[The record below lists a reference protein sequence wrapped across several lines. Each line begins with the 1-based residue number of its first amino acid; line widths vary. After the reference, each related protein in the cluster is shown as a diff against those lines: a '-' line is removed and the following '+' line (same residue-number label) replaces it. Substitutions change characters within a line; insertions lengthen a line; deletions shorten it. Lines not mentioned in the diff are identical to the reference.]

1 MLAEI
6 ITIGDEILI
15 GQIVDT
21 NSAWMGQK
29 LNEIG
34 IRIKQITSI
43 SDQKE
48 DILNALQAATQR
60 ADLVIITGGLGPTK
74 DDITK
79 KTLAEYFEVGFKQ
92 DEQTLEQVKEIF
104 ARYNAPLL
112 PINIAQADV
121 PENCTVLLNKN
132 GTAPGMW
139 FEQDNCV
146 IVSLP
151 GVPYEMKYLME
162 EEVFPRLQNH
172 FKLPHIYH
180 HTLLTAGIGESF
192 LAEQISSIED
202 ILPAHI
208 KLAYLPKL
216 GQVRLRLSAYGN
228 NQLALETEVKTIATE
243 IKKVIAPYLIVD
255 GDIPFEK
262 VILDM
267 MESRNL
273 KLVLAESCTGGYLA
287 HQITQHP
294 GSSTVFAGS
303 AVAYSYELKESMLG
317 VKHETLNQHGAVS
330 AEVVEEMARGAIDR
344 YPADYAVAISG
355 IAGPDGGLPEKPV
368 GTVWIA
374 VANKTKTI
382 SKKFLFGK
390 KRKENIERSAVNAL
404 IMLHKLLKE
413 DYA

>member
-1 MLAEI
+1 MYAEI

-48 DILNALQAATQR
+48 DILNALQVASQR

-104 ARYNAPLL
+104 ARYKAPLL
-112 PINIAQADV
+112 PVNIAQADV

-139 FEQDNCV
+139 FEQDNCI

-162 EEVFPRLQNH
+162 EEVFPRLKKH

-192 LAEQISSIED
+192 LAEQIAHIED

-330 AEVVEEMARGAIDR
+330 AEVVGEMARGAIDR

>member
-1 MLAEI
+1 MYAEI

-60 ADLVIITGGLGPTK
+60 TDLVIITGGLGPTK

-104 ARYNAPLL
+104 ARYKAPLL
-112 PINIAQADV
+112 PVNIAQADV

-139 FEQDNCV
+139 FEQDNCI

-162 EEVFPRLQNH
+162 EEVFPRLKKH

-202 ILPAHI
+202 ILPTHI

-330 AEVVEEMARGAIDR
+330 AEVVGEMARGAIDR

>member
-1 MLAEI
+1 MYAEI

-48 DILNALQAATQR
+48 DILNALQAASQR

-104 ARYNAPLL
+104 ARYKAPLL
-112 PINIAQADV
+112 PVNIAQADV

-139 FEQDNCV
+139 FEQDNCI

-162 EEVFPRLQNH
+162 EEVFPRLKKH

-192 LAEQISSIED
+192 LAEQIAHIED

-330 AEVVEEMARGAIDR
+330 AEVVGEMARGAIDR